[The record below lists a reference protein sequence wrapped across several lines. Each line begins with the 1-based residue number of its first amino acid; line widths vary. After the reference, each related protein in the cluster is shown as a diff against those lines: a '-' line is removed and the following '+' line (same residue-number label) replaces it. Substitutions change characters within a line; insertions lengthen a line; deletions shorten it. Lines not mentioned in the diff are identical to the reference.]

1 MTIDPKRGN
10 ELLAKLFATKRLP
23 IVNEPDPAP
32 SENDG
37 GIDFEELAIQVWG
50 HWPGPLDAQ
59 QEHDLAVE
67 AKARG
72 LL

>member
-1 MTIDPKRGN
+1 MTVDPKRGN
-10 ELLAKLFATKRLP
+10 ELLAKLLKTKNLP
-23 IVNEPDPAP
+23 IAPDPAP
-32 SENDG
+32 
-37 GIDFEELAIQVWG
+37 EEPDYETLALEVWG

-59 QEHDLAVE
+59 QQHDLLSE